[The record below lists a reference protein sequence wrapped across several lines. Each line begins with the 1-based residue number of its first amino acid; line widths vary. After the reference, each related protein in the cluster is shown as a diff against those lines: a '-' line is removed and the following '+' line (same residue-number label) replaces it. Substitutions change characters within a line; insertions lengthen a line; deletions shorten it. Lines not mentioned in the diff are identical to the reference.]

1 MCLNQK
7 GKFTVQLIN
16 FDDVNA
22 INELLEHIGVS
33 AKLGPFLGEHLT
45 QVLGQQQPDI
55 NIESIEFIGA
65 GDCST
70 EGMQNS
76 DAGHI
81 VQIDALTI
89 PLNVHVVLI
98 SNDRIHHL
106 DLHVKIMAKSSDG
119 KYAITTDVII
129 QRQSVV

>member
-1 MCLNQK
+1 M
-7 GKFTVQLIN
+7 QLIN
-16 FDDVNA
+16 FDDVNG

-65 GDCST
+65 GDCSA
-70 EGMQNS
+70 EGMRNS
-76 DAGHI
+76 GAGHI

-89 PLNVHVVLI
+89 PLDVHVVLI